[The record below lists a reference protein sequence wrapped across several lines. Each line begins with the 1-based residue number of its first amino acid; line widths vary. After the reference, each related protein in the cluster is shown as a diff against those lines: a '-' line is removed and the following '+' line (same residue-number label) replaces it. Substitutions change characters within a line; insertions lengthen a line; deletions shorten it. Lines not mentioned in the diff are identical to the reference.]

1 MLEQWIKENVTL
13 EDDGTVAVVNDDV
26 WILPPRTFSN
36 MIKLK
41 KVILPAELRKI
52 GSFAFSGCSGLEVV
66 NIPPQVV
73 IIDDGAFYGCRSLK
87 AINLP
92 NTVVGIGS
100 MAFSGTDLGTLTIPE
115 SVRYIDDGA
124 LADCP
129 RIKQVTLPADFYDR
143 PYEKWCLIFVSN
155 PDIIPPSN

>member
-1 MLEQWIKENVTL
+1 
-13 EDDGTVAVVNDDV
+13 
-26 WILPPRTFSN
+26 
-36 MIKLK
+36 
-41 KVILPAELRKI
+41 
-52 GSFAFSGCSGLEVV
+52 
-66 NIPPQVV
+66 
-73 IIDDGAFYGCRSLK
+73 
-87 AINLP
+87 
-92 NTVVGIGS
+92 

-143 PYEKWCLIFVSN
+143 PYEKWGLIFVSN